1 MALVGGAEF
10 TDTTPLEDAMFRGGV
25 VTIYVS
31 DMDRAVRFYSE
42 TLGFRLT
49 ERHGNHWASLDG
61 GPGLTIGLHPSTAE
75 VPAGRQGSIALGL
88 YLDAPIEKAVAE
100 LESRG
105 AQFRGPIVEDK
116 ALSLAFL
123 SDPDG
128 NPLYVAQMKQV
139 YR

>member
-1 MALVGGAEF
+1 
-10 TDTTPLEDAMFRGGV
+10 MFRGGV

-42 TLGFRLT
+42 VLGFRLT

-61 GPGLTIGLHPSTAE
+61 GPGLTIGLHPATAE

-88 YLDAPIEKAVAE
+88 YLERPIREAVSQ
-100 LESRG
+100 LTSRG
-105 AQFRGPIVEDK
+105 VQFAGPVIDDK
-116 ALSLAFL
+116 ALSLAFFA
-123 SDPDG
+123 DPDG
-128 NPLYVAQMKQV
+128 NPLYLAEMNPA